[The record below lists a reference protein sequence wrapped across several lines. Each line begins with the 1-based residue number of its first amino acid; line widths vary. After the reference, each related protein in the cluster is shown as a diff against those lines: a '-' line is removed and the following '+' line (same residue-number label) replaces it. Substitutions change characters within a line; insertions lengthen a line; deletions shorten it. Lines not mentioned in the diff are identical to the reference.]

1 MSGRDRLPLRPNI
14 GRHAGLGASRGQ
26 VLQMRQAGEKRRL
39 TPTGVMEALHGKE
52 LAVDGVV
59 RLIQE
64 RAAGRHLGAFEYP

>member
-1 MSGRDRLPLRPNI
+1 MQGSALVRDR
-14 GRHAGLGASRGQ
+14 
-26 VLQMRQAGEKRRL
+26 VLQMRQAGEKRHL